1 MIRFKDFQKAAKKAV
16 INALGEDINISQLYI
31 IWFASK
37 LESNKWTIFGK
48 VMGDKWAEATYD
60 RCTNQINVDIYQ
72 KISNTKIPSSEFN
85 FTA

>member
-31 IWFASK
+31 VWFASK
-37 LESNKWTIFGK
+37 LESNKCTIFGK

-72 KISNTKIPSSEFN
+72 KISSTKISSSEFN
-85 FTA
+85 FAE